1 MGKKKRE
8 VLDAEYVGFEAG
20 MKANHFSPAAIKAL
34 WDVLVPFSDYAFN
47 KAHSAAYGLVSY
59 WTAYL
64 KANYPA
70 EYMAALLTSVRDDKD
85 KSALYLNECRRM
97 GIKVLPPDVNFS
109 AADFTPVGTDIR
121 FGLTAIRN
129 VGANV
134 VDAVVAA
141 REERGRYSSFEDFLR
156 KVPAVVCNKRT
167 IESLIKA
174 GAFDSLGQSRR
185 GLVAVHEAAVDAVI
199 SDKRQEAIGQDSLF
213 GGLDDSGPTL
223 SVVPPVPEGEWD
235 KQTLLSSE
243 REMLGL
249 YVSDHPLFGVEH
261 ILARAADCSIAVLTA
276 DDGRPDG
283 AVVTIAGMI
292 SSLQRKLT
300 KNGNPWAIATVEDL
314 DGAIEVLF
322 FPQSY
327 QTVSHV
333 LAEDLVVVVKG
344 RVSRRDDVPSIFAQE
359 LTLPDL
365 EEGDRGPVVLSMP
378 VTRCT
383 PPVVERLKDV
393 LATHPGPTEVHLR
406 LTQTGR
412 STVMRLDDGLRVT
425 PSPALY
431 GDLKALLGPSCLV

>member
-1 MGKKKRE
+1 M
-8 VLDAEYVGFEAG
+8 
-20 MKANHFSPAAIKAL
+20 
-34 WDVLVPFSDYAFN
+34 
-47 KAHSAAYGLVSY
+47 
-59 WTAYL
+59 
-64 KANYPA
+64 
-70 EYMAALLTSVRDDKD
+70 
-85 KSALYLNECRRM
+85 
-97 GIKVLPPDVNFS
+97 
-109 AADFTPVGTDIR
+109 
-121 FGLTAIRN
+121 
-129 VGANV
+129 
-134 VDAVVAA
+134 
-141 REERGRYSSFEDFLR
+141 
-156 KVPAVVCNKRT
+156 
-167 IESLIKA
+167 
-174 GAFDSLGQSRR
+174 
-185 GLVAVHEAAVDAVI
+185 AVHEIAVEAVV

-213 GGLDDSGPTL
+213 GGLDEGGPTL

-261 ILARAADCSIAVLTA
+261 ILTRAADTPIASLTA

-283 AVVTIAGMI
+283 STVTIAGLI
-292 SSLQRKLT
+292 SSLQRKMT

-322 FPQSY
+322 FPQTY

-333 LAEDLVVVVKG
+333 LAEDLVVVVRG
-344 RVSRRDDVPSIFAQE
+344 RVNRRDDVPTIYAAE

-365 EEGDRGPVVLSMP
+365 DEPGRGPVVVALP

-406 LTQTGR
+406 LTQPGR
-412 STVMRLDDGLRVT
+412 TTVMRLDDGLRVT
-425 PSPALY
+425 PTPALF